1 MVIII
6 YKSELAMCVGYEDM
20 RFAFLKAREGLRR
33 GEKAN
38 PIAGVRT
45 NCYQVEPAMEPM

>member
-6 YKSELAMCVGYEDM
+6 YKSEVPMCVGYEDM

-38 PIAGVRT
+38 RIAG
-45 NCYQVEPAMEPM
+45 CED